1 MSKTIDERVVEMR
14 FDNSRFEKN
23 VQQSMS
29 TLDKLKQSLN
39 LNGAAKGLD
48 SINAASKKFDLSGM
62 ENGVGTLH
70 AKFSALEVVGV
81 TALANIAN
89 SAVNAGKRIIG
100 ALTIEPITT
109 GFNEYETKINS
120 IQTIMSNTASKGET
134 MESVTKVIDELNT
147 YADKT
152 IYNFAEMTRNI
163 GTFTAAGVGLK
174 ESASAIQGIANLAAA
189 SGSNSQQ
196 ASTAMYQL
204 SQALAA
210 GTVKL
215 QDWNSVVNAGMGGE
229 KFQEAL
235 KQTAR
240 EHGVAIDKII
250 KDEGS
255 FRESLQKGWMT
266 ADILNETLN
275 KFTVKGAKEYAA
287 AMVKSGKYTEAQA
300 KALVKEAHA
309 MEDAATK
316 VKTFTQLWDT
326 LKEAAQ
332 SGWGKTWE
340 LIVGDFEEAKSLFTD
355 LSNFLGGIIDKS
367 SDRRNK
373 LLEGA
378 LGDSKWD
385 EFNKQIKKAGISTE
399 EFEKKLKKTA
409 KSNGIA
415 IDDIIKKEG
424 SLTNAFKSGKLSTS
438 LVIDTLK
445 DLANN
450 TKSTGKSTEDMTG
463 KLEKFQKVV
472 NDVWMGE
479 YKNGEER
486 VKALTKAGYDYQKVQ
501 DLVNKTV
508 DGNKLTL
515 DDLSDAQLK
524 NIGYTDK
531 QINKIRELAE
541 EAEKTGTP
549 LNELINDLNKPS
561 GRELLIDSFKNILGS
576 LVKAISSV
584 KQAWTEMFPPM
595 TSNQLYNIID
605 GFHSF
610 SEKLVLSDT
619 NADKLRRTFK
629 GLFALIS
636 IVSDIIGGGLKL
648 AFKAVTSILDHFDLD
663 ILDVTARLGD
673 ALVAFREATDVTKVF
688 GVVIK
693 AVASG
698 TRKLVE
704 VIGELPIV
712 QKIIGK
718 IRESLSDLK
727 NTDWSEV
734 GINIIEGLKNGLG
747 DGGKQVVDKII
758 ELGKSILEGI
768 KEVLGIH
775 SPSTEFFE
783 IGKNIIQGL
792 INGVIS
798 GAEKVFSTIQN
809 LASGIIDIISRI
821 DFGAV
826 FSLVIIGGILYTV
839 KRLTDVLEMFGSP
852 LEGLGDMFKGVSN
865 VLNGFAKNLQ
875 AAAFEKRTQ
884 GIYNLAK
891 AIAVLAASVY
901 VLSKINE
908 EDLKKA
914 CKAIIVLGVVIGILA
929 AVCAKA
935 SSGGASIGRS
945 GAKIKGL
952 NTGLLVIAAS
962 LLIMAKVVK
971 MVGTMNPDKAKQGFA
986 GLTGM
991 IVLLGGFV
999 VAYGKVVNDK
1009 AAENMDKAG
1018 KMLLKMSIS
1027 IGILALVA
1035 KLIGG
1040 MSWDELGIAAAGLA
1054 GAIGLLILFF
1064 VAYGKL
1070 VKGKAAQNMDKAGK
1084 MMLKMS
1090 LSLLL
1095 IIGVMKLAGTLSE
1108 PEIDNGIACMIAF
1121 SGFVLALTAITKL
1134 GGKNIDKVGK
1144 MMMSLS
1150 ISLLLMI
1157 GVIKLVS
1164 GMETGELIKGGAV
1177 ILAFVG
1183 IVFLMVKT
1191 LKSVERDVPRMA
1203 ASLIAM
1209 SVAIGILAM
1218 IAMILSLVSIPGLIK
1233 GVTAVSILSLFMS
1246 MMIKATRGANDCKGN
1261 LIAMTVAIGIMAAA
1275 VVVLSMVK
1283 PEKLAGAT
1291 AAMSI
1296 MMLMFAKIAKSS
1308 SSLNGSMGALIA
1320 MTVAIGVLGGVIY
1333 LLSTLP
1339 MDKVFNTCAS
1349 LSIVMVSLGA
1359 SMKLIGT
1366 AGASATAAIPALAAM
1381 VVAVGLIAGIFWA
1394 IDALNIETSMET
1406 ALALSTL
1413 LLSMAG
1419 VCYILSKLGGAATG
1433 AIAGAAAFD
1442 AVIVIIGGLMV
1453 GLGALFEKFKKVID
1467 LEGMLDKGIAI
1478 LGKIGTGIGTFVGN
1492 IIGGFTAGATSGL
1505 PDVATNLSKF
1515 MLNLQPFIIGCK
1527 MMDESV
1533 INSMMSLVKMMG
1545 MLSGNNIKD
1554 WLASWVTG
1562 DDSMEKFK
1570 TQLSQFADAI
1580 VNFSKKITGK
1590 IDEGSVTAAA
1600 NAGLML
1606 SKMQSNIQST
1616 GGIFQAFTGEKDM
1629 GLFGFQLKQFGSA
1642 IVQFSETVA
1651 DKIDAKAVK
1660 AAAHA
1665 GSIMAEMQ
1673 SKVAPS
1679 GGVVQWFTGE
1689 KDMGLFGFQLKQFG
1703 SSIVQFSQTVAGKGK
1718 IDAKAVKAAAH
1729 AGNIMSKMQAN
1740 IVPSGGVVQWF
1751 TGEKDMGLFGQ
1762 QLVAFGASM
1771 VAFSTT
1777 ISMAKIDEKTVQ
1789 TVAHAGNI
1797 MSKMQANIV
1806 PSGGVIELFTGS
1818 QDMADFGAQ
1827 IVAFG
1832 EAIVTFSE
1840 KVSGNINSAAVLA
1853 AGNAGL
1859 IMAKLQE
1866 AIPEDHWFDGKVS
1879 LDDFGSD
1886 IADFGEY
1893 LADYGDAI
1901 SSVEV
1906 SKITASLTAAE
1917 RLVTLAQTLTG
1928 IDTSGIENFKM
1939 ADIGKEMKNYYDK
1952 IIDIEPNKVSSS
1964 ITSAGRLVT
1973 LCRNLIGLDT
1983 SGIKNFKISAI
1994 GKEMNTYSDKVSRID
2009 PIKIYTSISSA
2020 NRLVTL
2026 IRSLSSLDTGGVSK
2040 FTKAV
2045 NELGKMNLSG
2055 LSKAFSGA
2063 SSKMLY
2069 SGSKITESL
2078 AKGMGTKV
2086 SALTKVASTMV
2097 TSIVKKIDSQKN
2109 KFLALGIEI
2118 MGKFTSGISK
2128 ESSTLNKAFTTVLT
2142 SAVDTCRDY
2151 YNNFYNAGS
2160 YIVSGFANGISSKTW
2175 QAEAK
2180 ATEMAKAAVKA
2191 ARKELKINSPSK
2203 VFMKIGGGVPE
2214 GFAKGVRKFSY
2225 YVTDSI
2231 GQMSKNSLDQTKNV
2245 ISNIASVLD
2254 TDIDTQ
2260 PTIRPVVDLSDVE
2273 ASSGRING
2281 LFGQNISLGVS
2292 ANSAG
2297 VVSAMMSNNSQN
2309 GNEDIVSAI
2318 NKLRKELG
2326 NVGGTTYKIDGITY
2340 DDGSNITNA
2349 VKSLVRA
2356 AKIERRI

>member
-89 SAVNAGKRIIG
+89 SAVNTGKKIIS

-152 IYNFAEMTRNI
+152 IYNFSEMTRNI

-174 ESASAIQGIANLAAA
+174 ESAAAIQGIANLAAA

-300 KALVKEAHA
+300 KALVKEAQA

-378 LGDSKWD
+378 LGDSKWN
-385 EFNKQIKKAGISTE
+385 EFNKQIKKAGISTKD
-399 EFEKKLKKTA
+399 FEKQLKKTA

-424 SLTNAFKSGKLSTS
+424 SLANAFKSGKLSTS
-438 LVIDTLK
+438 LIVDTLK
-445 DLANN
+445 SFADGAK
-450 TKSTGKSTEDMTG
+450 TTGKSTEDMTG
-463 KLEKFQKVV
+463 KLKNFQKVV
-472 NDVWMGE
+472 NDVWMGD

-486 VKALTKAGYDYQKVQ
+486 VKALTKAGYDYNKVQ

-508 DGNKLTL
+508 NGHKLTL
-515 DDLSDAQLK
+515 EDLSDAQLK
-524 NIGYTDK
+524 NVGYTDK
-531 QINKIRELAE
+531 QVKKIRELAE
-541 EAEKTGTP
+541 EAEKSGTP
-549 LNELINDLNKPS
+549 LNELINDLNKPT

-584 KQAWTEMFPPM
+584 RKAWTEMFPPM

-610 SEKLVLSDT
+610 SEKLVLSDG

-636 IVSDIIGGGLKL
+636 IVSDVIGGGFKL
-648 AFKAVTSILDHFDLD
+648 AFNAVTSILDYFNLD

-688 GVVIK
+688 SVVIK

-712 QKIIGK
+712 QKIMDK

-727 NTDWSEV
+727 NMDWSEV
-734 GINIIEGLKNGLG
+734 GTNIIEGLKNGLG

-768 KEVLGIH
+768 KGILGIH

-798 GAEKVFSTIQN
+798 GAEKVFSTIKY
-809 LASGIIDIISRI
+809 LASGIINAIGQI

-826 FSLVIIGGILYTV
+826 FSLAITGGIFYTV

-891 AIAVLAASVY
+891 SIAVLAASVY

-935 SSGGASIGRS
+935 SSGGANIGRS

-971 MVGTMNPDKAKQGFA
+971 MVGTMNPDRAKQGFA

-999 VAYGKVVNDK
+999 VAYGKFVNDK
-1009 AAENMDKAG
+1009 AAENMNKAG

-1040 MSWDELGIAAAGLA
+1040 MSWDELGIAAAGLT
-1054 GAIGLLILFF
+1054 GAIVLLGGFF
-1064 VAYGKL
+1064 IAYGKIIN
-1070 VKGKAAQNMDKAGK
+1070 GKAAQNMDKAGK

-1090 LSLLL
+1090 LSLLM
-1095 IIGVMKLAGTLSE
+1095 IVGVIKLAGTLSE

-1191 LKSVERDVPRMA
+1191 LKSVERDVPRI
-1203 ASLIAM
+1203 ASTLIAM
-1209 SVAIGILAM
+1209 SLAIGILAM
-1218 IAMILSLVSIPGLIK
+1218 IAIILSLVSIPGLIK

-1339 MDKVFNTCAS
+1339 MDKVLNTCAS
-1349 LSIVMVSLGA
+1349 LSVVMISLGA
-1359 SMKLIGT
+1359 SMKLIGS
-1366 AGASATAAIPALAAM
+1366 AGSGATAAIPALGAM
-1381 VVAVGLIAGIFWA
+1381 IIAVGLITAIFWA

-1419 VCYILSKLGGAATG
+1419 VCFILSKLGGGATG

-1453 GLGALFEKFKKVID
+1453 GLGALFEKFEKIID

-1505 PDVATNLSKF
+1505 PEVGTNLSKF
-1515 MLNLQPFIIGCK
+1515 MMNLQPFIVGCK
-1527 MMDESV
+1527 MIDETV
-1533 INSMMSLVKMMG
+1533 INSMTSLVKMMG

-1554 WLASWVTG
+1554 WFASKITG
-1562 DDSMEKFK
+1562 DDSMEKFGI
-1570 TQLSQFADAI
+1570 QLSQFADAI
-1580 VNFSKKITGK
+1580 VKFSKKISGN
-1590 IDEGSVTAAA
+1590 IDESSVTAAA

-1606 SKMQSNIQST
+1606 SKMQSNIQGV
-1616 GGIFQAFTGEKDM
+1616 GGVFQFFTGEKD
-1629 GLFGFQLKQFGSA
+1629 LAQFGVQIQAFGRA
-1642 IVQFSETVA
+1642 IVNFSKTVA
-1651 DKIDAKAVK
+1651 DNIDEKAVK
-1660 AAAHA
+1660 AAANA
-1665 GSIMAEMQ
+1665 GAIMAKMQ
-1673 SKVAPS
+1673 EKVAPS

-1689 KDMGLFGFQLKQFG
+1689 KDMALFGSQLVSFG
-1703 SSIVQFSQTVAGKGK
+1703 YAIVNFSKSVSGEGA
-1718 IDAKAVKAAAH
+1718 IDEKAVKAAAH
-1729 AGNIMSKMQAN
+1729 AGNIMSKMQEK
-1740 IVPSGGVVQWF
+1740 IVPTGGVVQWF
-1751 TGEKDMGLFGQ
+1751 TGEKDMALFGS
-1762 QLVAFGASM
+1762 QLVSFGYAIVNFSKT
-1771 VAFSTT
+1771 VADN
-1777 ISMAKIDEKTVQ
+1777 IDEK
-1789 TVAHAGNI
+1789 AISAAANAGTL
-1797 MSKMQANIV
+1797 MTEMQSKIV

-1879 LDDFGSD
+1879 LDEFGED

-1893 LADYGDAI
+1893 LADYGNAI
-1901 SSVEV
+1901 SDVDV

-1917 RLVTLAQTLTG
+1917 RLVTLARTLTG
-1928 IDTSGIENFKM
+1928 IDTSGIENFEVS
-1939 ADIGKEMKNYYDK
+1939 AIGEEMKDYYDE
-1952 IIDIEPNKVSSS
+1952 IIDIEPTKVSSS
-1964 ITSAGRLVT
+1964 ISSANALVT
-1973 LCRNLIGLDT
+1973 LCRNLTGLDT

-1994 GKEMNTYSDKVSRID
+1994 GKEMNTYSDKVSGID

-2063 SSKMLY
+2063 SSKMLS

-2078 AKGMGTKV
+2078 VKGMGSKT
-2086 SALTKVASTMV
+2086 SALTKVASAMV
-2097 TSIVKKIDSQKN
+2097 TSVAKKIESQTKN
-2109 KFLALGIEI
+2109 FLTLGIEL
-2118 MGKFTSGISK
+2118 MGKFISGIIN
-2128 ESSTLNKAFTTVLT
+2128 ESSTLNKSFATVLM
-2142 SAVDTCRDY
+2142 SAISTCRGY
-2151 YNNFYNAGS
+2151 YTNFYDAGS
-2160 YIVSGFANGISSKTW
+2160 YVVSGFANGISSKTW

-2281 LFGQNISLGVS
+2281 LFGQSISLGVS

-2309 GNEDIVSAI
+2309 GNEDVVSAI
-2318 NKLRKELG
+2318 DKLRKELG

>member
-89 SAVNAGKRIIG
+89 SAVNTGKKIIS

-152 IYNFAEMTRNI
+152 IYNFSEMTRNI

-174 ESASAIQGIANLAAA
+174 ESAAAIQGIANLAAA

-300 KALVKEAHA
+300 KALVKEAQA

-355 LSNFLGGIIDKS
+355 LSIFLGGIIDKS

-385 EFNKQIKKAGISTE
+385 EFNKQIKKAGISTKD
-399 EFEKKLKKTA
+399 FEKQLKKTA

-424 SLTNAFKSGKLSTS
+424 SLANAFKSGKLSTS
-438 LVIDTLK
+438 LIVDTLK
-445 DLANN
+445 SFADGAK
-450 TKSTGKSTEDMTG
+450 TTGKSTEDMTG
-463 KLEKFQKVV
+463 KLKKFQKVV
-472 NDVWMGE
+472 NDVWMGD

-486 VKALTKAGYDYQKVQ
+486 VKALTKSGYDYNKVQ

-508 DGNKLTL
+508 NGHKLTL
-515 DDLSDAQLK
+515 EDLSDAQLK
-524 NIGYTDK
+524 NVGYTDK
-531 QINKIRELAE
+531 QVKKIRELAE
-541 EAEKTGTP
+541 EAEKSGTP
-549 LNELINDLNKPS
+549 LNELINDLNKPT

-576 LVKAISSV
+576 LVTVISSV
-584 KQAWTEMFPPM
+584 RKAWRNIFPRM
-595 TSNQLYNIID
+595 TSSQLYDIIEA
-605 GFHSF
+605 FNSF
-610 SEKLVLSDT
+610 SKKLVISGE
-619 NADKLRRTFK
+619 NAKKLKRTFK

-636 IVSDIIGGGLKL
+636 IGSDIIGGGFKL
-648 AFKAVTSILDHFDLD
+648 VFKAVSAILEHFHLN

-704 VIGELPIV
+704 AIGELPIV

-727 NTDWSEV
+727 NMDWSEV
-734 GINIIEGLKNGLG
+734 GTNIIEGLKNGLG

-768 KEVLGIH
+768 KGILGIH

-792 INGVIS
+792 INGVTS
-798 GAEKVFSTIQN
+798 GTEKVFSTIQN

-826 FSLVIIGGILYTV
+826 FSLAITGGIFYTV
-839 KRLTDVLEMFGSP
+839 KRLTDVLKMFGSP
-852 LEGLGDMFKGVSN
+852 LEGLGDIFKSVSN
-865 VLNGFAKNLQ
+865 VLNGFANKLK

-935 SSGGASIGRS
+935 SSGGANIERS
-945 GAKIKGL
+945 GVTFKGL
-952 NTGLLVIAAS
+952 NTGLLAIAAS
-962 LLIMAKVVK
+962 LFALAKVVK
-971 MVGTMNPDKAKQGFA
+971 IVGTMNPDQAKQGFA

-999 VAYGKVVNDK
+999 VAYGKFVNDK

-1018 KMLLKMSIS
+1018 KMLMKMSLS
-1027 IGILALVA
+1027 LLVLTAVA
-1035 KLIGG
+1035 KIMGS
-1040 MSWDELGIAAAGLA
+1040 MSWPELGIAAAGLT
-1054 GAIGLLILFF
+1054 GAIVLLSGFF
-1064 VAYGKL
+1064 IVYGKL
-1070 VKGKAAQNMDKAGK
+1070 INGKAAQNMDKAGK

-1095 IIGVMKLAGTLSE
+1095 IIGVMKIAGTLSE

-1121 SGFVLALTAITKL
+1121 SGFVLALTAITQL
-1134 GGKNIDKVGK
+1134 GGKKIDKVGK

-1191 LKSVERDVPRMA
+1191 LESVERDVPRMA

-1246 MMIKATRGANDCKGN
+1246 MMIKATSDANDCKGN

-1275 VVVLSMVK
+1275 VVALSMVK

-1291 AAMSI
+1291 SAMSI

-1339 MDKVFNTCAS
+1339 MDKVLNTCAS
-1349 LSIVMVSLGA
+1349 LSVVMISLGA
-1359 SMKLIGT
+1359 SMKLIGS
-1366 AGASATAAIPALAAM
+1366 AGSGATAAIPALGAM
-1381 VVAVGLIAGIFWA
+1381 IIAVGLITAIFWA

-1419 VCYILSKLGGAATG
+1419 VCFILSKLGGAATG

-1453 GLGALFEKFKKVID
+1453 VLGALFEKFEKIID

-1505 PDVATNLSKF
+1505 PEVGTNLSKF
-1515 MLNLQPFIIGCK
+1515 MMNLQPFIVGCK
-1527 MMDESV
+1527 MIDETV
-1533 INSMMSLVKMMG
+1533 INSMTSLVKMMG
-1545 MLSGNNIKD
+1545 MLAGNNIKD
-1554 WLASWVTG
+1554 WFASLITG
-1562 DDSMEKFK
+1562 DDSMEKFGI
-1570 TQLSQFADAI
+1570 QLSQFADAI
-1580 VNFSKKITGK
+1580 VKFSKKISGN
-1590 IDEGSVTAAA
+1590 IDESSVTAAA

-1606 SKMQSNIQST
+1606 SKMQNNIQGV
-1616 GGIFQAFTGEKDM
+1616 GGVFQFFTGEKD
-1629 GLFGFQLKQFGSA
+1629 LAQFGVQIQAFGRA
-1642 IVQFSETVA
+1642 IVNFSKTVA
-1651 DKIDAKAVK
+1651 DNIDEKAVK

-1665 GSIMAEMQ
+1665 GAIMAKMQ
-1673 SKVAPS
+1673 EKVAPS

-1689 KDMGLFGFQLKQFG
+1689 KDMALFGSQLVSFG
-1703 SSIVQFSQTVAGKGK
+1703 YAIVNFSKSVSGEGA
-1718 IDAKAVKAAAH
+1718 IDEKAVKAAAH
-1729 AGNIMSKMQAN
+1729 AGNIMSKMQEK
-1740 IVPSGGVVQWF
+1740 IVPTGGVVQWF
-1751 TGEKDMGLFGQ
+1751 TGEKDMALFGS
-1762 QLVAFGASM
+1762 QLVSFGYAIVNFSKT
-1771 VAFSTT
+1771 VADN
-1777 ISMAKIDEKTVQ
+1777 IDEK
-1789 TVAHAGNI
+1789 AISAAANAGTL
-1797 MSKMQANIV
+1797 MTEMQSKIV

-1832 EAIVTFSE
+1832 EAIMTFSE

-1879 LDDFGSD
+1879 LDEFGED

-1917 RLVTLAQTLTG
+1917 RLVTLARTLTG

-1952 IIDIEPNKVSSS
+1952 IIDIEPSKVSSS
-1964 ITSAGRLVT
+1964 ITSAGSLVT

-1983 SGIKNFKISAI
+1983 SGIKDFKVSGI
-1994 GKEMNTYSDKVSRID
+1994 GKEMKTYSDKVAGID
-2009 PIKIYTSISSA
+2009 SIKIIASIASA
-2020 NRLVTL
+2020 GRLVTL
-2026 IRSLSSLDTGGVSK
+2026 IKSLSGIDTGGVSK

-2045 NELGKMNLSG
+2045 NELGKMNLNG

-2063 SSKMLY
+2063 SSKMLS

-2078 AKGMGTKV
+2078 AKGMGSKT
-2086 SALTKVASTMV
+2086 STLTKVASAMV
-2097 TSIVKKIDSQKN
+2097 TSVAKKIESQKN

-2128 ESSTLNKAFTTVLT
+2128 ESSTLNKAFTTVLS
-2142 SAVDTCRDY
+2142 SAVNTCRGY
-2151 YNNFYNAGS
+2151 YNNFYDAGS
-2160 YIVSGFANGISSKTW
+2160 YVVSGFANGISSKTW

-2214 GFAKGVRKFSY
+2214 GFAKGINKFGY

-2245 ISNIASVLD
+2245 ISNIASILD

-2281 LFGQNISLGVS
+2281 LFGQRISLGVS

-2309 GNEDIVSAI
+2309 GNEDVVSAI
-2318 NKLRKELG
+2318 DKLRKELG

>member
-14 FDNSRFEKN
+14 FDNSRFERN

-89 SAVNAGKRIIG
+89 SAVNTGKKIIS
-100 ALTIEPITT
+100 ALSIEPITT

-152 IYNFAEMTRNI
+152 IYNFSEMTRNI

-174 ESASAIQGIANLAAA
+174 ESAAAIQGIANLAAA

-300 KALVKEAHA
+300 KALVKEAQA

-355 LSNFLGGIIDKS
+355 LSIFLGGIIDKS

-378 LGDSKWD
+378 LGDSKWN
-385 EFNKQIKKAGISTE
+385 EFNKQIKKAGISTKD
-399 EFEKKLKKTA
+399 FEKQLKKTA

-424 SLTNAFKSGKLSTS
+424 SLANAFKSGKLSTS
-438 LVIDTLK
+438 LIVDTLK
-445 DLANN
+445 SFADGAK
-450 TKSTGKSTEDMTG
+450 TTGKSTEDMTG
-463 KLEKFQKVV
+463 KLKKFQKVV
-472 NDVWMGE
+472 NDVWIGD

-486 VKALTKAGYDYQKVQ
+486 VKALTKAGYDYNKVQ

-508 DGNKLTL
+508 NGHKLTL
-515 DDLSDAQLK
+515 EDLSDAQLK
-524 NIGYTDK
+524 NVGYTDK
-531 QINKIRELAE
+531 QVKKIRELAE
-541 EAEKTGTP
+541 EAEKSGTP
-549 LNELINDLNKPS
+549 LNELINDLNKPT

-576 LVKAISSV
+576 LVTVISSV
-584 KQAWTEMFPPM
+584 RKAWRNIFPRM
-595 TSNQLYNIID
+595 TSSQLYDIIEA
-605 GFHSF
+605 FNSF
-610 SEKLVLSDT
+610 SEKLVISDG
-619 NADKLRRTFK
+619 NAKKLKRTFK
-629 GLFALIS
+629 GLFALVS
-636 IVSDIIGGGLKL
+636 IVSDIIGGGFKL
-648 AFKAVTSILDHFDLD
+648 AFNAVTSILDYFNLD

-688 GVVIK
+688 SVVIK

-712 QKIIGK
+712 QKIMDK

-727 NTDWSEV
+727 NMDWSEV
-734 GINIIEGLKNGLG
+734 GTNIIEGLKNGLG

-768 KEVLGIH
+768 KGILGIH

-826 FSLVIIGGILYTV
+826 FSLAITGGIFYTV

-852 LEGLGDMFKGVSN
+852 LEGLGDIFENVSK

-875 AAAFEKRTQ
+875 AAAFEKKTQ

-891 AIAVLAASVY
+891 SIAVLAASVY
-901 VLSKINE
+901 VLSKIE
-908 EDLKKA
+908 TGALIQA
-914 CKAIIVLGVVIGILA
+914 CAAIVVLGLVIGGLA
-929 AVCAKA
+929 LACSKM
-935 SSGGASIGRS
+935 SSEGASIGKN
-945 GAKIKGL
+945 GVKLKGL
-952 NTGLLVIAAS
+952 NTGLLAIAAS
-962 LLIMAKVVK
+962 LFVLAKVVK
-971 MVGTMNPDKAKQGFA
+971 IVGTMNPDQAKQGFA

-999 VAYGKVVNDK
+999 VAYGKFVNDK
-1009 AAENMDKAG
+1009 AVENMNKAG

-1040 MSWDELGIAAAGLA
+1040 MSWDELGIAAAGLT
-1054 GAIGLLILFF
+1054 GAIVLLGGFF
-1064 VAYGKL
+1064 VAYGKFIN
-1070 VKGKAAQNMDKAGK
+1070 GKAAQNMDKAGK

-1164 GMETGELIKGGAV
+1164 GMETDELIKGGAV

-1183 IVFLMVKT
+1183 VVALMVKV
-1191 LKSVERDVPRMA
+1191 LKGVERDVPRI
-1203 ASLIAM
+1203 ASTLIAM
-1209 SVAIGILAM
+1209 SLAIGILAM
-1218 IAMILSLVSIPGLIK
+1218 IAIILSLVSIPGLIK

-1275 VVVLSMVK
+1275 VVALSMVK

-1296 MMLMFAKIAKSS
+1296 MMLMFAKIAKAS

-1339 MDKVFNTCAS
+1339 MDKVLNTCAS
-1349 LSIVMVSLGA
+1349 LSVVMISLGA
-1359 SMKLIGT
+1359 SMKLIGS
-1366 AGASATAAIPALAAM
+1366 AGSGATAAIPALGAM
-1381 VVAVGLIAGIFWA
+1381 IIAVGLITAIFWA

-1419 VCYILSKLGGAATG
+1419 VCFILSKLGGTATG

-1453 GLGALFEKFKKVID
+1453 GLGALFEKFEKIID

-1505 PDVATNLSKF
+1505 PEVGTNLSKF
-1515 MLNLQPFIIGCK
+1515 MMNLQPFIVGCK
-1527 MMDESV
+1527 MIDETV
-1533 INSMMSLVKMMG
+1533 INSMTSLVKMMG
-1545 MLSGNNIKD
+1545 MLAGNNIKD
-1554 WLASWVTG
+1554 WFASKITG
-1562 DDSMEKFK
+1562 DDSMEKFGI
-1570 TQLSQFADAI
+1570 QLSQFADAI
-1580 VNFSKKITGK
+1580 VKFSKKISGN
-1590 IDEGSVTAAA
+1590 IDESSVTAAA

-1606 SKMQSNIQST
+1606 SKMQNNIQGV
-1616 GGIFQAFTGEKDM
+1616 GGVFQFFTGEKD
-1629 GLFGFQLKQFGSA
+1629 LAQFGVQIQAFGRA
-1642 IVQFSETVA
+1642 IVNFSKTVA
-1651 DKIDAKAVK
+1651 DNIDEKAVK
-1660 AAAHA
+1660 AAANA
-1665 GSIMAEMQ
+1665 GVIMAKMQ
-1673 SKVAPS
+1673 EKVAPS

-1689 KDMGLFGFQLKQFG
+1689 KDMALFGSQLVSFG
-1703 SSIVQFSQTVAGKGK
+1703 YAIVNFSKSVSGEGA
-1718 IDAKAVKAAAH
+1718 IDEKAVKAAAH
-1729 AGNIMSKMQAN
+1729 AGNIMSKMQEK
-1740 IVPSGGVVQWF
+1740 IVPTGGVVQWF
-1751 TGEKDMGLFGQ
+1751 TGEKDMALFGS
-1762 QLVAFGASM
+1762 QLVSFGYAIVNFSKT
-1771 VAFSTT
+1771 VADN
-1777 ISMAKIDEKTVQ
+1777 IDEK
-1789 TVAHAGNI
+1789 AISAAANAGTL
-1797 MSKMQANIV
+1797 MTEMQSKIV

-1879 LDDFGSD
+1879 LDEFGED

-1906 SKITASLTAAE
+1906 TKITASLTAAE
-1917 RLVTLAQTLTG
+1917 RLVTLARTLTG

-1952 IIDIEPNKVSSS
+1952 IIDIEPSKVSSS
-1964 ITSAGRLVT
+1964 ITSAGSLVT

-1983 SGIKNFKISAI
+1983 SGIKDFKVSGI
-1994 GKEMNTYSDKVSRID
+1994 GKEMKTYSDKVAGID
-2009 PIKIYTSISSA
+2009 SIKIIASVASA
-2020 NRLVTL
+2020 GRLVTL
-2026 IRSLSSLDTGGVSK
+2026 IKSLSGIDTGGVSK

-2063 SSKMLY
+2063 SSKMLF

-2078 AKGMGTKV
+2078 AKGMGSKT
-2086 SALTKVASTMV
+2086 SALTKVASAMV
-2097 TSIVKKIDSQKN
+2097 TSVAKKIESQTKN
-2109 KFLALGIEI
+2109 FLTLGIEL
-2118 MGKFTSGISK
+2118 MGKFISGIIN
-2128 ESSTLNKAFTTVLT
+2128 ESSTLNKSFATVLT
-2142 SAVDTCRDY
+2142 SAISTCRGY
-2151 YNNFYNAGS
+2151 YTNFYDAGS
-2160 YIVSGFANGISSKTW
+2160 YVVSGFANGISSKTW

-2180 ATEMAKAAVKA
+2180 TTEMAKAAVKA

-2214 GFAKGVRKFSY
+2214 GFAKGINKFGY

-2281 LFGQNISLGVS
+2281 LFGQSISLGVS

-2309 GNEDIVSAI
+2309 GNEDVVSAI
-2318 NKLRKELG
+2318 DKLRKELG

>member
-1 MSKTIDERVVEMR
+1 MSTTIDERVVEMR

-23 VQQSMS
+23 IQQSMG

-39 LNGAAKGLD
+39 LNGAAKGLEN
-48 SINAASKKFDLSGM
+48 INSASKRFDLSHM
-62 ENGVGTLH
+62 VNGVENIH

-81 TALANIAN
+81 TALVNIAN
-89 SAVNAGKRIIG
+89 SAVNAGKRIVG
-100 ALTIEPITT
+100 ALTIEPVTT
-109 GFNEYETKINS
+109 GFSEYETKINS

-134 MESVTKVIDELNT
+134 MKSVTKVIDELNT

-152 IYNFAEMTRNI
+152 IYNFTEMTRNI

-240 EHGVAIDKII
+240 EHGIAVDDII
-250 KDEGS
+250 KKEGS
-255 FRESLQKGWMT
+255 FRDSLQKGWMT
-266 ADILNETLN
+266 ADVLNTTLN
-275 KFTVKGAKEYAA
+275 KFTVKGAKEYAD
-287 AMVKSGKYTEAQA
+287 AMVKSGKYTDAQA

-378 LGDSKWD
+378 LGDSKWND
-385 EFNKQIKKAGISTE
+385 FNKQIKKAGISTE
-399 EFEKKLKKTA
+399 DFRKQLKKTA
-409 KSNGIA
+409 KDNGIA
-415 IDDIIKKEG
+415 INDIIKKEG
-424 SLTNAFKSGKLSTS
+424 SLENAFKNGKLSTS
-438 LVIDTLK
+438 LVVDTLK
-445 DLANN
+445 DLASN
-450 TKSTGKSTEDMTG
+450 TKSTGKNAEDMTG
-463 KLEKFQKVV
+463 KLKKFQKVV
-472 NDVWMGE
+472 KSVWMGD

-486 VKALTKAGYDYQKVQ
+486 IKALTKAGYDYQKVQ

-508 DGNKLTL
+508 DGHKITL
-515 DDLSDAQLK
+515 EDLSDSQLK
-524 NIGYTDK
+524 NVGYTDK
-531 QINKIRELAE
+531 QIKKLRELAD
-541 EAEKTGTP
+541 EAEKSGTP
-549 LNELINDLNKPS
+549 MNELINDLNKPT
-561 GRELLIDSFKNILGS
+561 GRELLIDSLKNILGS
-576 LVKAISSV
+576 LVKSISSV
-584 KQAWTEMFPPM
+584 RKAWTEMFPPM
-595 TSNQLYNIID
+595 TSSQLYNIID

-610 SEKLVLSDT
+610 SEKLVLSDA
-619 NADKLRRTFK
+619 NAKKLERTFK
-629 GLFALIS
+629 GLFALVSIIS
-636 IVSDIIGGGLKL
+636 DVIGGGFKL
-648 AFKAVTSILDHFDLD
+648 AFKAVSAVLDYFDLD
-663 ILDVTARLGD
+663 ILDVTARIGD

-688 GVVIK
+688 NYAIK
-693 AVASG
+693 TLATGAKNLADVFAD
-698 TRKLVE
+698 
-704 VIGELPIV
+704 LPIV
-712 QKIIGK
+712 QKIMQNIKNAMFNLKDLDFAEIGK
-718 IRESLSDLK
+718 
-727 NTDWSEV
+727 
-734 GINIIEGLKNGLG
+734 NIIEGLKNGLG
-747 DGGKQVVDKII
+747 EGGQRVVNNLI
-758 ELGKSILEGI
+758 ELGKSLLNGI
-768 KEVLGIH
+768 KNILGIH

-792 INGVIS
+792 VNGITS
-798 GAEKVFSTIQN
+798 G
-809 LASGIIDIISRI
+809 
-821 DFGAV
+821 FGTV
-826 FSLVIIGGILYTV
+826 VNTV
-839 KRLTDVLEMFGSP
+839 KDLGSKLLNSVDIGTIVSLALVGGLTLMIKKVMDTLTVLGDMFSKP
-852 LEGLGDMFKGVSN
+852 LRGLGDMFEGVAN
-865 VLNGFAKNLQ
+865 VLNSFAKTLKAN
-875 AAAFEKRTQ
+875 AFEKYTN

-891 AIAVLAASVY
+891 SIAVLAASVLI
-901 VLSKINE
+901 LSKIGTP
-908 EDLKKA
+908 DLIKA
-914 CKAIIVLGVVIGILA
+914 CGAIVVLGIVIGALA
-929 AVCAKA
+929 IACSKL
-935 SSGGASIGRS
+935 SSGGASIGRD

-971 MVGTMNPDKAKQGFA
+971 MVGTMNPDQAKQGFIA
-986 GLTGM
+986 LAGM
-991 IVLLGGFV
+991 IAALTVFV
-999 VAYGKVVNDK
+999 IAYGKLVNDK

-1040 MSWDELGIAAAGLA
+1040 MSWDELGKAAAGLA
-1054 GAIGLLILFF
+1054 GAIGLLTLFF

-1070 VKGKAAQNMDKAGK
+1070 VNGKAAQNMDKAGK

-1108 PEIDNGIACMIAF
+1108 PEINNGIACMIAF

-1144 MMMSLS
+1144 MMMTLS

-1157 GVIKLVS
+1157 GVVKLVS
-1164 GMETGELIKGGAV
+1164 GMEAGELIKGGAV

-1191 LKSVERDVPRMA
+1191 LKSVERDIPRMA

-1246 MMIKATRGANDCKGN
+1246 MMIKATRGVSDCKGN
-1261 LIAMTVAIGIMAAA
+1261 LIVMTVAIGIMAAA
-1275 VVVLSMVK
+1275 VIALSMIK
-1283 PEKLAGAT
+1283 PNRLAGAT

-1296 MMLMFAKIAKSS
+1296 MMLMFSKIAKAS

-1320 MTVAIGVLGGVIY
+1320 MSVAIGVLGGVIY
-1333 LLSTLP
+1333 LLATLP
-1339 MDKVFNTCAS
+1339 MDKVFNTCTS
-1349 LSIVMVSLGA
+1349 LSLVMISLGA
-1359 SMKLIGT
+1359 SMKLIGS

-1381 VVAVGLIAGIFWA
+1381 VVAVGLIAGIFGA

-1413 LLSMAG
+1413 LLAMAG
-1419 VCYILSKLGGAATG
+1419 VCYVLSMLGPAATY
-1433 AIAGAAAFD
+1433 AVSGAAAFD
-1442 AVIVIIGGLMV
+1442 AIIVIIGGLMV
-1453 GLGALFEKFKKVID
+1453 GLGALFEKVKA
-1467 LEGMLDKGIAI
+1467 LEGFLDKGIEI

-1527 MMDESV
+1527 MIDDTV

-1545 MLSGNNIKD
+1545 MLAGNNIKD
-1554 WLASWVTG
+1554 WFASWITG

-1580 VNFSKKITGK
+1580 VDFSKKITGK

-1689 KDMGLFGFQLKQFG
+1689 KDMGLFGYQLKQFG

-1718 IDAKAVKAAAH
+1718 IDPKAVKAAAH
-1729 AGNIMSKMQAN
+1729 AGNIMTKMQEN
-1740 IVPSGGVVQWF
+1740 IVPTGGVVQWF
-1751 TGEKDMGLFGQ
+1751 TGEKDMALFGQ

-1771 VAFSTT
+1771 VAFSTS
-1777 ISMAKIDEKTVQ
+1777 ISMAKIDEETVQ
-1789 TVAHAGNI
+1789 TVANVGNI
-1797 MSKMQANIV
+1797 MAKMQANIV

-1840 KVSGNINSAAVLA
+1840 KVSGNVNSAAVLA

-1859 IMAKLQE
+1859 IMAKLQA

-1879 LDDFGSD
+1879 LDEFGED

-1906 SKITASLTAAE
+1906 TKITASLTAAE
-1917 RLVTLAQTLTG
+1917 RLVTLARTLTG

-1952 IIDIEPNKVSSS
+1952 IIDIEPSKVSSS
-1964 ITSAGRLVT
+1964 ITSAGSLVT

-1983 SGIKNFKISAI
+1983 SGIKDFKVSDI
-1994 GKEMNTYSDKVSRID
+1994 GKEMKTYSDKVAGID
-2009 PIKIYTSISSA
+2009 SIKIIASIASA
-2020 NRLVTL
+2020 ERLATL
-2026 IRSLSSLDTGGVSK
+2026 IKSLSGIDTGGVSK
-2040 FTKAV
+2040 FTKSV

-2063 SSKMLY
+2063 SSKMLS

-2078 AKGMGTKV
+2078 AKGIGSKV
-2086 SALTKVASTMV
+2086 SVLTKVASTMV
-2097 TSIVKKIDSQKN
+2097 TSIVKNIDSQKN

-2118 MGKFTSGISK
+2118 MGKITSGISS
-2128 ESSTLNKAFTTVLT
+2128 ESSTLDKAFKTVLT
-2142 SAVDTCRDY
+2142 SAVDTCRGY

-2160 YIVSGFANGISSKTW
+2160 YLVSGFANGISENAWK
-2175 QAEAK
+2175 AEAK
-2180 ATEMAKAAVKA
+2180 VKVMAQAAVKS

-2214 GFAKGVRKFSY
+2214 GFAKGINKFGY

-2260 PTIRPVVDLSDVE
+2260 PTIRPVVDLSDVK

-2309 GNEDIVSAI
+2309 GNEDVVSAI
-2318 NKLRKELG
+2318 DKLRKELG

>member
-1 MSKTIDERVVEMR
+1 MSTTIDERVVEMR

-39 LNGAAKGLD
+39 LNGAAKGLE
-48 SINAASKKFDLSGM
+48 SINAASKKFDLSNM

-89 SAVNAGKRIIG
+89 SAVNAGKRIVSS
-100 ALTIEPITT
+100 LTIEPVMT
-109 GFNEYETKINS
+109 GFNEYETKMNS

-152 IYNFAEMTRNI
+152 IYNFSEMTRNI

-174 ESASAIQGIANLAAA
+174 ESAAAIQGIANLAAS

-204 SQALAA
+204 SQALAS

-240 EHGVAIDKII
+240 EHGIAVDQII

-255 FRESLQKGWMT
+255 FRDSLQKGWIT

-275 KFTVKGAKEYAA
+275 KFTVKGAKEYAN

-300 KALVKEAHA
+300 KALVKEAQS

-316 VKTFTQLWDT
+316 VKTLTQLFDT

-340 LIVGDFEEAKSLFTD
+340 LIVGDFEEAKTLFTD

-367 SDRRNK
+367 SDRRNN

-378 LGDSKWD
+378 LGNSKWD
-385 EFNKQIKKAGISTE
+385 EFNKQLKKAGVSTE
-399 EFEKKLKKTA
+399 DFRKQLKKTA
-409 KSNGIA
+409 KDNGIA
-415 IDDIIKKEG
+415 INDIIKKEG
-424 SLTNAFKSGKLSTS
+424 SLENAFKNGKLSTS

-450 TKSTGKSTEDMTG
+450 TKSTGKSTEDMTE
-463 KLEKFQKVV
+463 KLNKFQKVV
-472 NDVWMGE
+472 NDVWMGD

-508 DGNKLTL
+508 DGHKLTL
-515 DDLSDAQLK
+515 EDLSDAQLK
-524 NIGYTDK
+524 NVGYTDK
-531 QINKIRELAE
+531 QIKKIRELAK
-541 EAEKTGTP
+541 EAEKSGTP
-549 LNELINDLNKPS
+549 LNELINDLNKPT
-561 GRELLIDSFKNILGS
+561 GRELLIDSLKNILGS
-576 LVKAISSV
+576 LVKAMSSV
-584 KQAWTEMFPPM
+584 RKAWVEMFPPM

-610 SEKLVLSDT
+610 SEKLVLSDE

-636 IVSDIIGGGLKL
+636 IGSDIIGGGFKL
-648 AFKAVTSILDHFDLD
+648 AFKAVTAILDHFDLN

-688 GVVIK
+688 GVAIK

-727 NTDWSEV
+727 NMDWSEV
-734 GINIIEGLKNGLG
+734 GTNIIEGLKNGLG

-768 KEVLGIH
+768 KGILGIH

-792 INGVIS
+792 INGITS

-826 FSLVIIGGILYTV
+826 FSLAITGGIFYTV

-852 LEGLGDMFKGVSN
+852 LEGLGDIFKSVSK
-865 VLNGFAKNLQ
+865 VLNGFAKNLK

-914 CKAIIVLGVVIGILA
+914 CKAIIVLGAVIGILA

-945 GAKIKGL
+945 GVTFKGL
-952 NTGLLVIAAS
+952 NTGLIAISAS
-962 LLIMAKVVK
+962 ILIMAKTVKLIGSLKPDQASRGFKGLLVLIGSVTAVLLAFGHIMKGSSGQDINKAGNILLKLSVSLLILTKVINIIAGMTWKDIGKAAVGMTGFVVFIGLLSK
-971 MVGTMNPDKAKQGFA
+971 ITKSSSGDIDKLGTMLLKIAFSMVLLVTVGKLINTMTWGEMGKAFI

-991 IVLLGGFV
+991 SLF
-999 VAYGKVVNDK
+999 
-1009 AAENMDKAG
+1009 
-1018 KMLLKMSIS
+1018 
-1027 IGILALVA
+1027 
-1035 KLIGG
+1035 
-1040 MSWDELGIAAAGLA
+1040 IA
-1054 GAIGLLILFF
+1054 LLI
-1064 VAYGKL
+1064 K
-1070 VKGKAAQNMDKAGK
+1070 
-1084 MMLKMS
+1084 
-1090 LSLLL
+1090 
-1095 IIGVMKLAGTLSE
+1095 I
-1108 PEIDNGIACMIAF
+1108 C
-1121 SGFVLALTAITKL
+1121 
-1134 GGKNIDKVGK
+1134 
-1144 MMMSLS
+1144 
-1150 ISLLLMI
+1150 
-1157 GVIKLVS
+1157 
-1164 GMETGELIKGGAV
+1164 
-1177 ILAFVG
+1177 
-1183 IVFLMVKT
+1183 
-1191 LKSVERDVPRMA
+1191 KSVERDAPKI
-1203 ASLIAM
+1203 SGTL
-1209 SVAIGILAM
+1209 IGISAAMVALIVVAKLINTMEWGEMGKAFVGLTGLVIIIKMLVKIVDSMGGDAPKIASTLLALSLS
-1218 IAMILSLVSIPGLIK
+1218 IGLLAAVAVALSLVSISGLIK
-1233 GVTAVSILSLFMS
+1233 GITAVGLLGAIMT
-1246 MMIKATRGANDCKGN
+1246 MMIKATRGVDDCKGN
-1261 LIAMTVAIGIMAAA
+1261 LIVMTVAIGIMTAA
-1275 VVVLSMVK
+1275 VVALSMIK

-1291 AAMSI
+1291 VALS
-1296 MMLMFAKIAKSS
+1296 MLMGMFALMEKMSGSA
-1308 SSLNGSMGALIA
+1308 NGSITSLII
-1320 MTVAIGVLGGVIY
+1320 MTAAIGVLTGMLY
-1333 LLSTLP
+1333 LISKLPIDSTL
-1339 MDKVFNTCAS
+1339 AS
-1349 LSIVMVSLGA
+1349 AASISMLMMAMAASFKLISGA
-1359 SMKLIGT
+1359 SGSVT
-1366 AGASATAAIPALAAM
+1366 SAIPALAIM
-1381 VVAVGLIAGIFWA
+1381 IVAVGLIAGIFYA
-1394 IDALNIETSMET
+1394 MNKLEISMSLET
-1406 ALALSTL
+1406 AASLSVVLLA
-1413 LLSMAG
+1413 MAG
-1419 VCYILSKLGGAATG
+1419 VCAVLSLIGRAATG
-1433 AIAGAAAFD
+1433 AIAGASAFD
-1442 AVIVIIGGLMV
+1442 AVIVLIGGLMV
-1453 GLGALFEKFKKVID
+1453 GLGALVEYVPA
-1467 LEGMLDKGIAI
+1467 LETFLDKGISI

-1492 IIGGFTAGATSGL
+1492 IVGGFTAGATSGL
-1505 PDVATNLSKF
+1505 PETATNLSKF
-1515 MLNLQPFIIGCK
+1515 MDNLQPFLKGIK
-1527 MMDESV
+1527 SV
-1533 INSMMSLVKMMG
+1533 DDKATNSMMSLVKMMG
-1545 MLSGNNIKD
+1545 MLAGGNIMESISSF
-1554 WLASWVTG
+1554 LTG
-1562 DDSMEKFK
+1562 TSSMDTFS
-1570 TQLSQFADAI
+1570 TQLDQFADAI
-1580 VNFSKKITGK
+1580 IKFSNKVKGK
-1590 IDEGSVTAAA
+1590 IDETSVTAAASAGKMLSEMQKNVQGVGGVFQFFTGEKDLGQFGLQMQAFGDAIVKFSNKVKGNIDEEAVTAAA
-1600 NAGLML
+1600 NAGAIMA
-1606 SKMQSNIQST
+1606 KMQ
-1616 GGIFQAFTGEKDM
+1616 D
-1629 GLFGFQLKQFGSA
+1629 
-1642 IVQFSETVA
+1642 
-1651 DKIDAKAVK
+1651 
-1660 AAAHA
+1660 
-1665 GSIMAEMQ
+1665 
-1673 SKVAPS
+1673 KVAPS
-1679 GGVVQWFTGE
+1679 GGVVQFFTGE
-1689 KDMGLFGFQLKQFG
+1689 KNMAEFGRQLMSFG
-1703 SSIVQFSQTVAGKGK
+1703 NAIVSFSTSVSGKGK
-1718 IDAKAVKAAAH
+1718 IDEKAVKAAAH
-1729 AGNIMSKMQAN
+1729 AGNIMSKMQEN
-1740 IVPSGGVVQWF
+1740 VVPSGGVVQFF
-1751 TGEKDMGLFGQ
+1751 TGEKDMEEFGK
-1762 QLVAFGASM
+1762 QLVSFGNSITNFSETVSKGNIDETAIQAAANAGSLMASM
-1771 VAFSTT
+1771 QS
-1777 ISMAKIDEKTVQ
+1777 
-1789 TVAHAGNI
+1789 
-1797 MSKMQANIV
+1797 NIV
-1806 PSGGVIELFTGS
+1806 PSKGVINLFTGD
-1818 QDMADFGAQ
+1818 QDMEDFGAQ

-1832 EAIVTFSE
+1832 EAIVDFSE
-1840 KVSGNINSAAVLA
+1840 KVSGNIDSDAVTA

-1893 LADYGDAI
+1893 IAEYGDAV
-1901 SSVEV
+1901 SGVDV
-1906 SKITASLTAAE
+1906 SKVTMSLTAAE

-1928 IDTSGIENFKM
+1928 IDTSGIENFKI

-1952 IIDIEPNKVSSS
+1952 IIDIEPSKVSSS
-1964 ITSAGRLVT
+1964 ITSAGSLVT

-1983 SGIKNFKISAI
+1983 SGISDFKVSGI
-1994 GKEMNTYSDKVSRID
+1994 GKEMKTYSDKVAGID
-2009 PIKIYTSISSA
+2009 PIKISTSITSA
-2020 NRLVTL
+2020 GRLVTL
-2026 IRSLSSLDTGGVSK
+2026 IKNLSGLDTGGVSK

-2055 LSKAFSGA
+2055 LTKAFSGA
-2063 SSKMLY
+2063 SSNMVS
-2069 SGSKITESL
+2069 SGSNIAESL
-2078 AKGMGTKV
+2078 AKGMGSKT

-2097 TSIVKKIDSQKN
+2097 TSVAKKIESQTKN
-2109 KFLALGIEI
+2109 FLALGIELI
-2118 MGKFTSGISK
+2118 GKFVSGIIN
-2128 ESSTLNKAFTTVLT
+2128 ESSTLNKSFTTVLT
-2142 SAVDTCRDY
+2142 SAISTCRGY
-2151 YNNFYNAGS
+2151 YTNFYDAGS
-2160 YIVSGFANGISSKTW
+2160 YVVSGFANGISSKTW

-2231 GQMSKNSLDQTKNV
+2231 GQMAKNSLDQTKNV

-2292 ANSAG
+2292 ANGVG
-2297 VVSAMMSNNSQN
+2297 VVSAMMNNRDQN
-2309 GNEDIVSAI
+2309 GNEDVVSAI
-2318 NKLRKELG
+2318 DKLRKELG